1 MVKSISNSNEDENID
16 EFIEQDEKL
25 PDKVLN
31 HSKWNFS
38 IMQKKTFESDY
49 LKSRKWKYIYEEGES
64 LINMNYRFLEKSLN
78 KEIINSLIENIKKSE
93 LKDLLND
100 EEIFNNKKTIGTLN
114 NLEDLITRAY
124 NFPEITEE
132 HMKSDRTRLKKIVFK
147 YRQLKKDGNSF
158 YRGVIFNFLENVIF
172 SKNILLMKEILIL
185 FREKITE
192 ENKKIKENEFLKNS
206 VKQIDRDS
214 VINILYIIIYY
225 MEIPSKER
233 NIELTS
239 YIVLLKAFLFCDEF
253 DPGII
258 FFTRYLIY
266 EYIKENEN
274 KFISENKKEKI
285 IDIISNINDFY
296 KDLITIGKEAN
307 NSPIYSDV
315 VPFIFNCQLDI
326 LIYRQNPEETFI
338 KMMNYRNEKYTEYEI
353 NLIFREKDFDIFYKE
368 YFYAKNYNELDV
380 FIYNNKNKNDEFT
393 IFSHEQSNSN
403 NSEQKIIQSR
413 RISSQ
418 YPNAQTIKNFQIS
431 TNNEI
436 KCVKGGKYTIKQ
448 SKIKINDIRTVINSE
463 KGEKQ
468 YTNDISNSKYARL
481 TQKKNTM
488 EEKDLSESHI
498 YKMIKRV
505 KRGNNCYNKG
515 CPNMIIKENMLNLC
529 DDCKIIEI
537 KSYILQAYLTYLQLN
552 IYKNSGKKLKQHF
565 SQVECPINQDHNV
578 PLMDIISEAELDF
591 NELFNKIRTNICL
604 WCGNNIDEEKKYFMR
619 LPCDCKLCSK
629 NCFDNYIKS
638 VDERNDKV
646 IMEGKNSNDREIIV
660 MPMTECPC
668 GYEYKLK
675 DFIYMIDRL
684 KDKKLNSLIDIYEK
698 QIKYNWKW
706 ICTFCRQNFSKKY
719 KYIKI
724 FFKDDKINKEISDK
738 IELKHLV
745 CKNCALEKEIDIK
758 KFQDNNKNNNNKY
771 TKKIMCGFCGSEHT
785 IEQIKNVNE
794 ENKTDSDCII
804 F

>member
-1 MVKSISNSNEDENID
+1 MVKSISNEDENID

-64 LINMNYRFLEKSLN
+64 LINMNYRFIEKSLN

-100 EEIFNNKKTIGTLN
+100 EEIINNKKTIGTLN
-114 NLEDLITRAY
+114 SLEDLIMRAY
-124 NFPEITEE
+124 NFPEMNEE
-132 HMKSDRTRLKKIVFK
+132 HMKSDKTRLKKIVFK

-192 ENKKIKENEFLKNS
+192 ENKIIKENENLINS

-225 MEIPSKER
+225 LEIPSKER

-239 YIVLLKAFLFCDEF
+239 YIILLKAFLFCDEF
-253 DPGII
+253 DPGIV

-274 KFISENKKEKI
+274 KFISEKKKEKI
-285 IDIISNINDFY
+285 IDIISNINEFY
-296 KDLITIGKEAN
+296 KDLITMGKEAN

-380 FIYNNKNKNDEFT
+380 FIYNNKNDEFT
-393 IFSHEQSNSN
+393 IFSKENSNSN
-403 NSEQKIIQSR
+403 NELKIIQSR

-436 KCVKGGKYTIKQ
+436 KCVKGGKYIIKN
-448 SKIKINDIRTVINSE
+448 SKIVINDKKTFNNQE
-463 KGEKQ
+463 KNEKQ
-468 YTNDISNSKYARL
+468 YTNDISNSKYAKL

-488 EEKDLSESHI
+488 EEKDLSESYI
-498 YKMIKRV
+498 YNMIKRV

-604 WCGNNIDEEKKYFMR
+604 WCGNNIDEEKKYFMK

-675 DFIYMIDRL
+675 DFIYMIKRL

-745 CKNCALEKEIDIK
+745 CKNCALEKGIDIK
-758 KFQDNNKNNNNKY
+758 KFQDNKNNNKY
-771 TKKIMCGFCGSEHT
+771 TKKIMCGFCESEHT

-794 ENKTDSDCII
+794 ENKIDSDCII